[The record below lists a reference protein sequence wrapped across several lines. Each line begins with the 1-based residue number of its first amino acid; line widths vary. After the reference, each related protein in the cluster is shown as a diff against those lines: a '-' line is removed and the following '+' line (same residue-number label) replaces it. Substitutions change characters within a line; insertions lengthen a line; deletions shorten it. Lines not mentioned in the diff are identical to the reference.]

1 MAPVYATPQDVA
13 LEYRGSTSIS
23 SAESFQWQSWI
34 DRVDR
39 SIVRRFRRAG
49 FDLAQQVS
57 LDNPSAGDV
66 RDAIV
71 AAVIRKID
79 NPKGE
84 SSKTRTVTADD
95 GTVSN
100 TSRYEST
107 KTGDDPLAL
116 TDAEWDDLLP
126 NATPDAFSTR
136 PGFTPDCT
144 RLGVWP

>member
-1 MAPVYATPQDVA
+1 MVSVYATPQDVA
-13 LEYRGSTSIS
+13 LEYRGSTSVS
-23 SAESFQWQSWI
+23 SAENFQWQSWI

-49 FDLAQQVS
+49 FDLEQQVS

-71 AAVIRKID
+71 AAVIRKIS
-79 NPKGE
+79 NPNGDT
-84 SSKTRTVTADD
+84 STTVTVDD
-95 GTVSN
+95 GSVTRRKEGAGTVAGL
-100 TSRYEST
+100 E
-107 KTGDDPLAL
+107 L

-136 PGFTPDCT
+136 PGFTPDTCH
-144 RLGVWP
+144 GVWP